1 MKTLSVQVIGFTA
14 GSPTTYTTQVHLDGE
29 TWAVPIRYSTFRDFY
44 IKIDALEPDF
54 NFDFPKKG
62 GFFSS
67 PPPAQRQV
75 QLDAFMKKS
84 VAHFCERQFPQNVLD
99 LLDDLLEISAH
110 VVKRQETVEPDTE
123 DSASEQ
129 EEDDGDTK
137 PKNVAAPTAVLASV
151 PEVAVETVEIAATLA
166 AEVVVEEVVVPA
178 VAPVEEAKSASVEE
192 VKPVAVEEL
201 KPVEIAEVV
210 VPVEESVVEQVKPVK
225 VAVTTEVEVTAVTP
239 EPAVEVAAA
248 PVVVDTPAAEE
259 AEPIAAE
266 VAPVAETVIVEAP
279 VEVEAEPVV
288 ELEPVTEP
296 VVVEAPVEVA
306 PTAVE
311 PVAVAAAFEKI
322 VESVKLT
329 LETPSLPEAAPLSST
344 STSTEPPSPT
354 AAEKKKKAK
363 QLSEMQKRMRNQKRK
378 EKRKKK
384 SNMKVSAGKSHHAA
398 NGIEFDSDDD
408 VLVRVQL
415 PQRKQ

>member
-1 MKTLSVQVIGFTA
+1 MKTLSAQVIGFTA

-29 TWAVPIRYSTFRDFY
+29 TWTVPIRYSTFRDFY
-44 IKIDALEPDF
+44 IKIDALEPNF

-67 PPPAQRQV
+67 SPPAQRQV

-129 EEDDGDTK
+129 EEDDGDVKSKCVTT
-137 PKNVAAPTAVLASV
+137 PTAVLASV
-151 PEVAVETVEIAATLA
+151 PEVETEATEVAVETVEIAVAPA

-192 VKPVAVEEL
+192 VKPVEIVA
-201 KPVEIAEVV
+201 PVEVV
-210 VPVEESVVEQVKPVK
+210 EPVEEPVVEQVKSVK
-225 VAVTTEVEVTAVTP
+225 LAVTAEVEVTTVTP
-239 EPAVEVAAA
+239 KPAVEVAAA

-266 VAPVAETVIVEAP
+266 VVPVTETVIVEAP

-288 ELEPVTEP
+288 ELKPVAEP
-296 VVVEAPVEVA
+296 VVVEVPVEVA
-306 PTAVE
+306 PA
-311 PVAVAAAFEKI
+311 AVAAAFEKI

-354 AAEKKKKAK
+354 AAEKKKQAK

-408 VLVRVQL
+408 VLVRVQQ
-415 PQRKQ
+415 PQRKH